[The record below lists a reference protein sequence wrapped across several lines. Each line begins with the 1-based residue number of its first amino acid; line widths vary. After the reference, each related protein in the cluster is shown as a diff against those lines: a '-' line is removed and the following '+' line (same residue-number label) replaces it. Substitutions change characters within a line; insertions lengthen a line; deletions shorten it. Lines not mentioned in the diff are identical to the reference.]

1 MFMNK
6 TKFRVNK
13 TPYYGS
19 DSTYEFTKV
28 HSNTPEQY
36 RRQMINDWVNSPG
49 GDGRDEMSV
58 TVIET
63 KRIEVIEVKED

>member
-6 TKFRVNK
+6 TKFRVNDR
-13 TPYYGS
+13 PYYGR
-19 DSTYEFTKV
+19 DSSYEFTKI

-36 RRQMINDWVNSPG
+36 RQQMIRDWQGSSG
-49 GDGRDEMSV
+49 GDGHDEMSV

-63 KRIEVIEVKED
+63 KRIEVVETEEK